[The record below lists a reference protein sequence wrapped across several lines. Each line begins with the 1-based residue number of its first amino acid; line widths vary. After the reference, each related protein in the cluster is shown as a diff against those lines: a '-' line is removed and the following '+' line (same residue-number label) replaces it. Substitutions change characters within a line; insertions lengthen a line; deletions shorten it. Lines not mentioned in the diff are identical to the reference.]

1 VTPTLLI
8 PGLLCSARLYAE
20 QIPELW
26 RFGPVTVAD
35 HTGGESI
42 AEVAERILADAPP
55 RFALAGLSMGGY
67 IAFEIVRR
75 APERIERLALLDTMA
90 RADPPDHSERRR
102 RLIAL
107 TRDGR
112 FDDVA
117 DLVLPLLFYRQTPAL
132 RDLNRLMAQEVGPDA
147 FVRQQT
153 AIIARPDSRPV
164 LAGIRCPTLVLVGDH
179 DQVTPPELS
188 EEMAAA
194 IPGARLMV
202 VPDCGHGSTLEQPRQ
217 VTRALVEW
225 MCASAHN

>member
-20 QIPELW
+20 QIPALW
-26 RFGPVTVAD
+26 RFGPVVVAD
-35 HTGGESI
+35 HTHGESMAEI
-42 AEVAERILADAPP
+42 AESILADAPP

-67 IAFEIVRR
+67 LAFEIVRQ

-90 RADPPDHSERRR
+90 RADPPDHTDRRR

-112 FDDVA
+112 FDDVG
-117 DLVLPLLFYRQTPAL
+117 DLLLPLLFHRQTDAL
-132 RDLNRLMAQEVGPDA
+132 SELNRRMAQEVGPEA

-153 AIIARPDSRPV
+153 ANIARPDSRGD
-164 LAGIRCPTLVLVGDH
+164 LTGIRCPTLVLVGEG
-179 DQVTPPELS
+179 DQITPPELS
-188 EEMAAA
+188 EEMAAG
-194 IPGARLMV
+194 ISGARLVV
-202 VPDCGHGSTLEQPRQ
+202 VPDCGHASTLEQPRE

-225 MCASAHN
+225 TCGSAHS